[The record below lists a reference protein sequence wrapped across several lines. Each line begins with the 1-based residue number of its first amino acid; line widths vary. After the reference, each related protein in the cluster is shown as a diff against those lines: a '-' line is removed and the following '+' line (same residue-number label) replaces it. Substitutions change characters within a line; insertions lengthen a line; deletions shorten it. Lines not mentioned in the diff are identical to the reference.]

1 MAKKNTKRKIIG
13 LVSEITGDLSEI
25 TGDRIYYTRKNTQNT
40 PEKLSLRKYNPKT
53 RKHEIFT
60 ETKKSLGRN
69 EVKPRK
75 G

>member
-13 LVSEITGDLSEI
+13 LVGKETGL
-25 TGDRIYYTRKNTQNT
+25 RIYYTRKNTQNT
-40 PEKLSLRKYNPKT
+40 PEKLVLRKYNPKT
-53 RKHEIFT
+53 RKHEIFE
-60 ETKKSLGRN
+60 ETKKNLGRN

>member
-13 LVSEITGDLSEI
+13 LVSETTGH
-25 TGDRIYYTRKNTQNT
+25 RIYYTRKNTQNT

-53 RKHEIFT
+53 RKHEVFT